1 MTTTTVTGAALLRPA
16 RTLFRAF
23 GCLVRCHDRYQ
34 QRLDLSEL
42 SDEALED
49 IGLTRR
55 DVQRECAQP
64 FWR

>member
-1 MTTTTVTGAALLRPA
+1 MTTTTANGASLLRPT

-23 GCLVRCHDRYQ
+23 RFLSRCYNRYQ

-42 SDEALED
+42 SDEALDD

-55 DVQRECAQP
+55 DVTRECSQP